1 MFSTRAAGADEQEKA
16 LPAIDE
22 ALEKTAG
29 VGARIDL
36 VMAKVRLGLF
46 SFDTTLVTVNITKAL
61 E

>member
-1 MFSTRAAGADEQEKA
+1 
-16 LPAIDE
+16 
-22 ALEKTAG
+22 LEKTAG

-46 SFDTTLVTVNITKAL
+46 SIDHQLVTDNITTAL

>member
-1 MFSTRAAGADEQEKA
+1 MADKQEKA

-22 ALEKTAG
+22 ALGKTAG

-46 SFDTTLVTVNITKAL
+46 SFDTTLVTENITKAL